1 MAKKKSFK
9 TQGHNRKPRQDDE
22 GSTNEE
28 TRFTM
33 TDVNTGVVIH
43 EETITHDGVDALGG
57 APETPQEDEPSD
69 AEVESARSDYAGH
82 LKAVEDLAEMTSTP
96 EWQRR
101 HSWMQREI
109 KTAAVALLTEDKPKE
124 IVKMQQRVA
133 AYREF
138 LRVLR
143 QPVDE
148 MTRYIQSM
156 PLFAPEF
163 PKHPFWNEALGRAEL
178 RSAPTSKKA

>member
-9 TQGHNRKPRQDDE
+9 TQGRNRKPRQDDE
-22 GSTNEE
+22 GSTPAQEAPEAEPPAE
-28 TRFTM
+28 TE
-33 TDVNTGVVIH
+33 DL
-43 EETITHDGVDALGG
+43 THDGVDALGD

-82 LKAVEDLAEMTSTP
+82 LKAVEELAEMTSTP

-178 RSAPTSKKA
+178 RSAPTLKKA